1 VRIVIWH
8 GWLLEGSGSNVVT
21 ARTAERL
28 RASGHDVLLLCQE
41 PHPERFD
48 WVDAWGALDRAT
60 RSELTPNPS
69 ARPASGRCVVLR
81 PTIGPILPVFVL
93 DPYEGFDDV
102 RRFVDLD
109 GGALEAYLDHN
120 VEALANAAAEHDPEV
135 SIVGHAI
142 PGAAIGRRALGAD
155 RYVAKVHGSDLE
167 YAIRPQGRYRELAA
181 EGLLAAHAVV
191 GPTREVIARCAEL
204 VPGVDRL
211 GRIVPPGVDVEA
223 FRPMARA
230 DALADVADRLDAD
243 PDIVRGRPASFDEEV
258 AHAVAAR
265 DLAALDA
272 LLEAY
277 DHDAPD
283 PDAAARLRTLIHAPQ
298 PIVGYLGKLI
308 PQKGVELLV
317 QALALIEHDVRA
329 LIVGFG
335 AGRER
340 LAALVHSIE
349 QEDGGALAWLREA
362 TDLPVELDRHDP
374 GRAIH
379 ITFTGRLDHRYAPGA
394 FAAMD
399 VCVVPSILDEAF
411 GVVVA
416 EASAAGALPLV
427 ARHSGLAEV
436 AATLEAE
443 VDRPDLFSFDPGPG
457 AVRRIADG
465 IDRLLSLPPDERR
478 ALSVALE
485 GLVRERWTWD
495 RVCDALLDAARGA
508 RT

>member
-48 WVDAWGALDRAT
+48 WIDAWGAVDGTT
-60 RSELTPNPS
+60 RSALTPNGS
-69 ARPASGRCVVLR
+69 AGPASGRCVVLR
-81 PTIGPILPVFVL
+81 PAIGPILPVFVL

-109 GGALEAYLDHN
+109 DDVLETYLGRN
-120 VEALANAAAEHDPEV
+120 VEALRTAAAEHDPEV
-135 SIVGHAI
+135 AIVGHAI

-155 RYVAKVHGSDLE
+155 RYVARIHGSDLE
-167 YAIRPQGRYRELAA
+167 YAIRPQHRFRDLAA
-181 EGLLAAHAVV
+181 EGLLAAHAVL
-191 GPTREVIARCAEL
+191 GPTREVLERCAEL
-204 VPGVDRL
+204 VPGVERL
-211 GRIVPPGVDVEA
+211 GRVVAPGVDVEA
-223 FRPMARA
+223 FHPLPRA
-230 DALADVADRLDAD
+230 DALSDVADRLDAD
-243 PDIVRGRPASFDEEV
+243 PSTARGRGSSLDRDV
-258 AHAVAAR
+258 ALAVAAR

-272 LLEAY
+272 LLEGY

-283 PDAAARLRTLIHAPQ
+283 PDAAARLRSLLDVPE
-298 PIVGYLGKLI
+298 PVVGYLGKLI

-317 QALALIEHDVRA
+317 QALARLEHDARG

-340 LAALVHSIE
+340 LAALVHAI
-349 QEDGGALAWLREA
+349 QRDDDDALAWLRDA
-362 TDLPVELDRHDP
+362 AGLPVELDRRDP
-374 GRAIH
+374 RRPIDV
-379 ITFTGRLDHRYAPGA
+379 TFTGRLDHRYAPGA

-399 VCVVPSILDEAF
+399 VCVVPSVLEEAF

-416 EASAAGALPLV
+416 EAAAAGALPLV

-436 AATLEAE
+436 ASVLEDE
-443 VDRPDLFSFDPGPG
+443 VDRPGLFSFEPGPG
-457 AVRRIADG
+457 AFGRIADG
-465 IDRLLSLPPDERR
+465 IDRLLDISVEGRSELGRR
-478 ALSVALE
+478 LRDV
-485 GLVRERWTWD
+485 VRTRWTWD
-495 RVCDALLDAARGA
+495 RACEALLDAAR
-508 RT
+508 